1 MKVGYSKKFVSFLF
15 ARYLFMK
22 SIGWNLA
29 SVIVA
34 TLLIPFLI
42 HTDVKAQTTVDI
54 CSRTDQVE
62 TAILAAIN
70 GVDPA
75 PDPAIT
81 CTTATDT
88 QLAAITELDLGNKSI
103 LSLKSGDFDGL
114 TGLTILRLHNNTI
127 NSLPANI
134 FTDLTNLRTLNLS
147 LNNLSSLP
155 AGLFNGLTNLVGVDV
170 GRNPRLDTTNPSMIL
185 TATLKM
191 TEDGMAAVEIAQGVP
206 FTSVTAT
213 LSIDGG
219 TFDDPQTGSGVTRI
233 DDTQLQATITTG
245 QTQSAEFAYTVT
257 ETAPTPDTPIPET
270 RISITAIASV
280 PGDILNG
287 LIFQGFVWTG
297 EGYDNFEL
305 ATGDPLVITNGIC
318 SRTQQVQDEIVSLI
332 NDPDQSPTPPTPAVT
347 CDTVTADQLTA
358 ITDTLDLGD
367 PTFVG
372 DTDDITELKAG
383 DFAGLSG
390 VTRLIL
396 SDNSLS
402 TLPANIFA
410 GLSSLTVLHLN
421 GNSLSMPNKDAFD
434 GLMNLQRL
442 TLSINSL
449 SALDKDIFN
458 DLTNLRVLL
467 LDGNSLSALDPDI
480 FDGLT
485 NLREL
490 FLDGNS
496 LSTLDPDI
504 FNDLTNLTVLS
515 LTNNDLME
523 LPAGIFSGLQNL
535 QGVSVSGN
543 PEDDSDPFILTVTP
557 KMISDD
563 MAVIEVVE
571 GVPFE
576 LTATVT
582 ISGGTFGDVTTMD
595 VMIETGSAQSDPFPF
610 TPTPNEIATVF
621 SAAISSPMND
631 EIDDDFTTDSDT
643 DSFIGYS
650 GFELAAGDPII
661 FGDGICN
668 RTQQVQDGILATSSV
683 MTALGTSIAGVEDC
697 NRVTNALLAT
707 ITGEL
712 DVSDPTPDDGVGE
725 TDDDITELQSG
736 DFAGLSGVT
745 TLLLSDNALTTL
757 PAGVFNGLTA
767 VTELQLQDNTLMTLE
782 AGAFNGLSALES
794 VDLSENS
801 LSMLNGEV
809 FGGLTSLTTLDLS
822 ENSLSTLDKDIFNGL
837 SALESVDLSENDLMT
852 LPRGI
857 FSGLRSL
864 VGVDVSDNPN
874 SGNSLTL
881 TVTPK
886 MISDDMAVI
895 EVVHDVPFRLTAT
908 LSITGGTFSGNSTT
922 TATIRKGRTQSN
934 PFAYTLTDLS
944 AVITVTISS
953 PMNDEIDD
961 DFTTDSDSGTSMG
974 YSGFQL
980 ASGPA
985 LTIEETGGICT
996 RTRTV
1001 RDAIV
1006 AAVNETTPN
1015 PLVNCL
1021 TVTEAQL
1028 RGITELLLNDQSIA
1042 SLKSGD
1048 FAGLDFLFVLDLTG
1062 NSLSTLPAD
1071 IFEGLTTLNTLALGS
1086 NDLTALPGGVFSG
1099 LTSLTNLLFSD
1110 NELTELPRGI
1120 FSGLP
1125 SLVGLNA
1132 AGNTTDPLPLNVTLQ
1147 ETTIGMAVVEIP
1159 QSVPFTSVTV
1169 NLEISGGTFGSG
1181 TDTTLSVT
1189 LDKGDIRSSEFAFTV
1204 PVPTAATP
1212 MPEATISISS
1222 TASNPTEI
1230 ADGFFSRMGYSGLT
1244 LVSGDDLVRRM
1255 GICSRTAAVQ
1265 TAILAAITPT
1275 DCAMVTI
1282 DDLRGIT
1289 GTLDLM
1295 SESITAL
1302 KSGDFAGLTSL
1313 ETLDLVDNSLTD
1325 LPATIFAGLTALT
1338 RLDLSQNSL
1347 SMLPADIF
1355 RGLESLTVLTLNSNS
1370 LTMLDADIFDG
1381 LDALMELEL
1390 STNSLGTLDADI
1402 FDGLSALE
1410 NLNLLST
1417 GLTALDTDIFDG
1429 LDALT
1434 VLNLNSNSLETLD
1447 ADIFNRLSSL
1457 IFLNLGSN
1465 NLTALPRGI
1474 FSGLTNLM
1482 AVEVSG
1488 NPSADPDPFTLTVD
1502 LKESGDGSAVI
1513 EVVEGVPFQVTAT
1526 VSISDGTFS
1535 DSTTTMDVMI
1545 EKGKTQSDE
1554 FTYIE
1559 SDLLTIIT
1567 VSNLR
1572 SNPSNIETGFIID
1585 TNAVGFFSG
1594 YSGFELAIGDP
1605 LIFGDGICSRTAQV
1619 QTAILA
1625 ALNGVDP
1632 APDPAVTC
1640 EMVTT
1645 ALLAGITGTL
1655 NFHSQ
1660 NITALMPDDF
1670 AGLTGLTRLR
1680 LSSNP
1685 LGTTLT
1691 ADIFSDL
1698 SKLSVL
1704 QLRNCGINM
1713 LPAGIFS
1720 GLSRLGNLDLSDN
1733 NLTELPSGI
1742 FSGLTNMQVL
1752 FLDDNDLTT
1761 LDGDIFNDFSMLG
1774 RLDLRNNNLMDLPA
1788 GLFSGLTS
1796 LTGVGL
1802 SGNPEA
1808 SPALLTLTATPVVTL
1823 DPSGGNPGMAV
1834 IEIPQGVPFANVMAT
1849 VEIIGGEFSVGVT
1862 TTNVTIQK
1870 GQTRSAEFSYTPTP
1884 DEIATVLTVTISN
1897 PTNTTIDDDYDTN
1910 VGYGGFELVGAPL
1923 IFGDG
1928 ICDRTE
1934 QVQTRILAT
1943 TSVMTAL
1950 GTSIAGVDDCNRV
1963 TNALLEG
1970 ISGTLS
1976 FLGSPVGS
1984 LTAGDFAGLSEVTDL
1999 NLTFSLLSALPS
2011 GVFSGLTSLT
2021 TLNLSGNNLT
2031 ESGVAAD
2038 VFSDLAN
2045 TLTTLH
2051 LNSNDFT
2058 TLPDGI
2064 FNGLGMLQTLYLN
2077 NNELTTLPAGI
2088 FSNLTSLIAVDV
2100 SQNPTDNPALFTLT
2114 ATPVSIAP
2122 SSGGNPGMA
2131 VIEVVQGVPFDFAAT
2146 VEIAGGTLAAAATTM
2161 NVTIDKGST
2170 RSTPFEYTADPN
2182 DIATVL
2188 TVTPTSPMNSAI
2200 DDGFALSGG
2209 YSGFELA
2216 TAPLSFG
2223 DGICTRTEQVQD
2235 AILDEI
2241 SSLTGPTAE
2250 DCRLVTN
2257 DLLSMIGTLSLSS
2270 TPVVSLQAGDF
2281 AGLSAATTLTLTLN
2295 NNLTTLPSGVFRG
2308 LTNLRTLSLT
2318 FSDLTETGVAADAF
2332 SDLADTLTTL
2342 NLSNNNFTELPAGL
2356 FSSLGM
2362 LQKLDLSNNLLSML
2376 PAGIFNGL
2384 TNLIGVNVSGNPK
2397 TSPALLSLT
2406 ATPIATTPSS
2416 GGNPGMAVIEVVEG
2430 VPFDFTATV
2439 SIRGGTLAGGMT
2451 TMENVMIDKGSTRST
2466 EFEYTADPDDIAT
2479 VLTVTPTSPM
2489 NSEIAAGYREI
2500 GEGYGGFELVG
2511 APLIFGRGICDR
2523 TPAVQDTIL
2532 AISEVATALGTS
2544 IAGVEDC
2551 NRVTNELLAPIG
2563 TLNLGGQTITALQ
2576 SGDFAGLTNMSSLL
2590 LNNTSLETLPADIF
2604 ANLNA
2609 LSTLLLNDNSLG
2621 SGTLPA
2627 NVFAG
2632 LSNLGTLR
2640 LNDNSLETLPANVF
2654 AGLSTLITLNL
2665 SSNTLETLDAA
2676 LFASLTA
2683 LTDLNLSNNALISLP
2698 GGIFSGVGNVDF
2710 NGLANLEFLDL
2721 GSNALPTLPDG
2732 LFSGLTNLQAV
2743 NVRDNPAFNSPPFT
2757 LTATLEEIDDGMAV
2771 VVIPQG
2777 VPFTSVTATL
2787 SITGGTFT
2795 NGNTAT
2801 LSKGDTQSAA
2811 FEFTIAQTADTTV
2824 IEITAL
2830 TPVPSDIASDFTADM
2845 RTGYSGFTLAEGPQ
2859 LTIQRNICNR
2869 TPRIR
2874 DAIVDAINAM
2884 PSESGVTCETATD
2897 PQIAAIP
2904 SLDLSDPTPLVD
2916 GTGDIDADDN
2926 PNDITTFLPGDLDG
2940 LSGLTT
2946 LTLNDN
2952 QLTTLPAGIFSQL
2965 TALESLTINNNGLT
2979 GLLPA
2984 DIFNGLPLTTLR
2996 LADNALTELPVAILS
3011 SLTGLTTLDLSNN
3024 GLTSLPAGLFS
3035 GLADLT
3041 TLDLEGNALTD
3052 LPDGIFRNLGSLTG
3066 VDVSGQVDSG
3076 GNAITFSP
3084 LTITLEESGVG
3095 MAVIGLAQGVP
3106 FTSVTATLSI
3116 AGGTFVNGTNA
3127 DNTETE
3133 VTIAKGE
3140 IRSSAFEFIVAQPTI
3155 AVPLPE
3161 ATLTI
3166 ADTASNPSEI
3176 ENGFTDPTGYSG
3188 FTLASGSALTVQIGV
3203 CNRTPEVQTAIVDAI
3218 NAMPSESGVT
3228 CDTVTVARLE
3238 AIDDTLSVS
3247 NQSIAALLSGDFAG
3261 LTNLTTLILSENNT
3275 LTTLPADVFNP
3286 LTSLETLVLNENTA
3300 LITLESAIF
3309 GNLTTLTTLL
3319 LNDNGLTTLDAS
3331 VFGTLTALTSLELND
3346 NGLTMLDGTIFASLT
3361 ALTFLNLSD
3370 NALTGL
3376 PAGIFSS
3383 LTDLTTLDFSGNRL
3397 TSLPGG
3403 IFSGL
3408 EMLTGV
3414 NASGQ
3419 RDTNGDLIPD
3429 PLPLTVTLQEISE
3442 GMVVVEVAQGV
3453 PFTSVTAT
3461 LSITG
3466 GDFSGNPTTT
3476 ATLSKGE
3483 IRSSALAFTIDQAAE
3498 MTVLTVSSLISDPQ
3512 NILTGYGPDIDRNL
3526 MGYSGFGFAEVPQ
3539 LDIRRNICNRT
3550 PQVQAAILNAINAM
3564 DGVSDVT
3571 CETATAE
3578 QLAAITTPLTILDI
3592 AETEELRARDFEGL
3606 SGVTELTLLQNGFT
3620 SLPDGVFS
3628 GLSALESLSMNL
3640 HRNLTSLPDGIFSE
3654 LTSLVSLNL
3663 ASNALMS
3670 VSAQLFAGLT
3680 SLTSLELGAN
3690 QLSGLDANTFSSL
3703 SGLTRLGLASN
3714 DLASLDGDEFAGLS
3728 GLETLDLSDNE
3739 LMSLA

>member
-1 MKVGYSKKFVSFLF
+1 MKVGYSKKFVSFIF

-70 GVDPA
+70 DVDPA

-390 VTRLIL
+390 VTRLSL

-953 PMNDEIDD
+953 PMSDEIDD

-1006 AAVNETTPN
+1006 AAVNAFNPTP
-1015 PLVNCL
+1015 PVTCL
-1021 TVTEAQL
+1021 TVTDTQL
-1028 RGITELLLNDQSIA
+1028 TGITELLLNDQSIA

-1048 FAGLDFLFVLDLTG
+1048 FAGLTGLFVLNLAD

-1071 IFEGLTTLNTLALGS
+1071 IFEGLTTLDTLSLGS

-1099 LTSLTNLLFSD
+1099 LPSLTNLLFSD
-1110 NELTELPRGI
+1110 NDLTELPKGI
-1120 FSGLP
+1120 FSDLP
-1125 SLVGLNA
+1125 SLVGLNV

-1169 NLEISGGTFGSG
+1169 NLSITGGTFGSG
-1181 TDTTLSVT
+1181 TDTTTSVT
-1189 LDKGDIRSSEFAFTV
+1189 INKGETRSSAFEFTV
-1204 PVPTAATP
+1204 TDDSSP
-1212 MPEATISISS
+1212 MPEVTISISS

-1230 ADGFFSRMGYSGLT
+1230 ADGFGNRMGYSGLT
-1244 LVSGDDLVRRM
+1244 LASGDDLVRQM

-1265 TAILAAITPT
+1265 TAILAEITPT

-1572 SNPSNIETGFIID
+1572 SNPSNIEKSRTAFSRGSTALLPLPTLWSRARWSPQSSQSLID

-1594 YSGFELAIGDP
+1594 YSGFELAIGDDS
-1605 LIFGDGICSRTAQV
+1605 LILGDGICNRTQQV
-1619 QTAILA
+1619 QD
-1625 ALNGVDP
+1625 GSP
-1632 APDPAVTC
+1632 AST
-1640 EMVTT
+1640 ESRGST
-1645 ALLAGITGTL
+1645 ALL
-1655 NFHSQ
+1655 
-1660 NITALMPDDF
+1660 P
-1670 AGLTGLTRLR
+1670 
-1680 LSSNP
+1680 
-1685 LGTTLT
+1685 
-1691 ADIFSDL
+1691 
-1698 SKLSVL
+1698 
-1704 QLRNCGINM
+1704 
-1713 LPAGIFS
+1713 
-1720 GLSRLGNLDLSDN
+1720 
-1733 NLTELPSGI
+1733 
-1742 FSGLTNMQVL
+1742 
-1752 FLDDNDLTT
+1752 
-1761 LDGDIFNDFSMLG
+1761 
-1774 RLDLRNNNLMDLPA
+1774 
-1788 GLFSGLTS
+1788 
-1796 LTGVGL
+1796 
-1802 SGNPEA
+1802 
-1808 SPALLTLTATPVVTL
+1808 
-1823 DPSGGNPGMAV
+1823 
-1834 IEIPQGVPFANVMAT
+1834 
-1849 VEIIGGEFSVGVT
+1849 
-1862 TTNVTIQK
+1862 
-1870 GQTRSAEFSYTPTP
+1870 
-1884 DEIATVLTVTISN
+1884 
-1897 PTNTTIDDDYDTN
+1897 
-1910 VGYGGFELVGAPL
+1910 
-1923 IFGDG
+1923 
-1928 ICDRTE
+1928 
-1934 QVQTRILAT
+1934 
-1943 TSVMTAL
+1943 
-1950 GTSIAGVDDCNRV
+1950 
-1963 TNALLEG
+1963 
-1970 ISGTLS
+1970 
-1976 FLGSPVGS
+1976 
-1984 LTAGDFAGLSEVTDL
+1984 
-1999 NLTFSLLSALPS
+1999 
-2011 GVFSGLTSLT
+2011 
-2021 TLNLSGNNLT
+2021 
-2031 ESGVAAD
+2031 
-2038 VFSDLAN
+2038 
-2045 TLTTLH
+2045 
-2051 LNSNDFT
+2051 
-2058 TLPDGI
+2058 
-2064 FNGLGMLQTLYLN
+2064 
-2077 NNELTTLPAGI
+2077 
-2088 FSNLTSLIAVDV
+2088 
-2100 SQNPTDNPALFTLT
+2100 
-2114 ATPVSIAP
+2114 
-2122 SSGGNPGMA
+2122 
-2131 VIEVVQGVPFDFAAT
+2131 
-2146 VEIAGGTLAAAATTM
+2146 
-2161 NVTIDKGST
+2161 
-2170 RSTPFEYTADPN
+2170 
-2182 DIATVL
+2182 
-2188 TVTPTSPMNSAI
+2188 
-2200 DDGFALSGG
+2200 
-2209 YSGFELA
+2209 
-2216 TAPLSFG
+2216 
-2223 DGICTRTEQVQD
+2223 
-2235 AILDEI
+2235 
-2241 SSLTGPTAE
+2241 
-2250 DCRLVTN
+2250 
-2257 DLLSMIGTLSLSS
+2257 
-2270 TPVVSLQAGDF
+2270 
-2281 AGLSAATTLTLTLN
+2281 
-2295 NNLTTLPSGVFRG
+2295 
-2308 LTNLRTLSLT
+2308 
-2318 FSDLTETGVAADAF
+2318 
-2332 SDLADTLTTL
+2332 
-2342 NLSNNNFTELPAGL
+2342 
-2356 FSSLGM
+2356 
-2362 LQKLDLSNNLLSML
+2362 
-2376 PAGIFNGL
+2376 
-2384 TNLIGVNVSGNPK
+2384 
-2397 TSPALLSLT
+2397 
-2406 ATPIATTPSS
+2406 
-2416 GGNPGMAVIEVVEG
+2416 
-2430 VPFDFTATV
+2430 
-2439 SIRGGTLAGGMT
+2439 
-2451 TMENVMIDKGSTRST
+2451 
-2466 EFEYTADPDDIAT
+2466 
-2479 VLTVTPTSPM
+2479 
-2489 NSEIAAGYREI
+2489 
-2500 GEGYGGFELVG
+2500 
-2511 APLIFGRGICDR
+2511 
-2523 TPAVQDTIL
+2523 
-2532 AISEVATALGTS
+2532 
-2544 IAGVEDC
+2544 
-2551 NRVTNELLAPIG
+2551 
-2563 TLNLGGQTITALQ
+2563 
-2576 SGDFAGLTNMSSLL
+2576 
-2590 LNNTSLETLPADIF
+2590 
-2604 ANLNA
+2604 
-2609 LSTLLLNDNSLG
+2609 
-2621 SGTLPA
+2621 
-2627 NVFAG
+2627 
-2632 LSNLGTLR
+2632 
-2640 LNDNSLETLPANVF
+2640 
-2654 AGLSTLITLNL
+2654 
-2665 SSNTLETLDAA
+2665 
-2676 LFASLTA
+2676 
-2683 LTDLNLSNNALISLP
+2683 
-2698 GGIFSGVGNVDF
+2698 
-2710 NGLANLEFLDL
+2710 
-2721 GSNALPTLPDG
+2721 LPTLW
-2732 LFSGLTNLQAV
+2732 SRA
-2743 NVRDNPAFNSPPFT
+2743 RWSPP
-2757 LTATLEEIDDGMAV
+2757 
-2771 VVIPQG
+2771 PCWQG
-2777 VPFTSVTATL
+2777 F
-2787 SITGGTFT
+2787 
-2795 NGNTAT
+2795 
-2801 LSKGDTQSAA
+2801 
-2811 FEFTIAQTADTTV
+2811 
-2824 IEITAL
+2824 
-2830 TPVPSDIASDFTADM
+2830 
-2845 RTGYSGFTLAEGPQ
+2845 LA
-2859 LTIQRNICNR
+2859 R
-2869 TPRIR
+2869 
-2874 DAIVDAINAM
+2874 
-2884 PSESGVTCETATD
+2884 
-2897 PQIAAIP
+2897 
-2904 SLDLSDPTPLVD
+2904 
-2916 GTGDIDADDN
+2916 
-2926 PNDITTFLPGDLDG
+2926 
-2940 LSGLTT
+2940 
-2946 LTLNDN
+2946 
-2952 QLTTLPAGIFSQL
+2952 
-2965 TALESLTINNNGLT
+2965 
-2979 GLLPA
+2979 
-2984 DIFNGLPLTTLR
+2984 
-2996 LADNALTELPVAILS
+2996 
-3011 SLTGLTTLDLSNN
+3011 
-3024 GLTSLPAGLFS
+3024 
-3035 GLADLT
+3035 
-3041 TLDLEGNALTD
+3041 
-3052 LPDGIFRNLGSLTG
+3052 
-3066 VDVSGQVDSG
+3066 
-3076 GNAITFSP
+3076 
-3084 LTITLEESGVG
+3084 
-3095 MAVIGLAQGVP
+3095 
-3106 FTSVTATLSI
+3106 
-3116 AGGTFVNGTNA
+3116 
-3127 DNTETE
+3127 
-3133 VTIAKGE
+3133 
-3140 IRSSAFEFIVAQPTI
+3140 SAF
-3155 AVPLPE
+3155 
-3161 ATLTI
+3161 
-3166 ADTASNPSEI
+3166 
-3176 ENGFTDPTGYSG
+3176 
-3188 FTLASGSALTVQIGV
+3188 
-3203 CNRTPEVQTAIVDAI
+3203 
-3218 NAMPSESGVT
+3218 
-3228 CDTVTVARLE
+3228 
-3238 AIDDTLSVS
+3238 
-3247 NQSIAALLSGDFAG
+3247 
-3261 LTNLTTLILSENNT
+3261 
-3275 LTTLPADVFNP
+3275 
-3286 LTSLETLVLNENTA
+3286 
-3300 LITLESAIF
+3300 
-3309 GNLTTLTTLL
+3309 
-3319 LNDNGLTTLDAS
+3319 
-3331 VFGTLTALTSLELND
+3331 
-3346 NGLTMLDGTIFASLT
+3346 
-3361 ALTFLNLSD
+3361 
-3370 NALTGL
+3370 
-3376 PAGIFSS
+3376 
-3383 LTDLTTLDFSGNRL
+3383 
-3397 TSLPGG
+3397 
-3403 IFSGL
+3403 
-3408 EMLTGV
+3408 
-3414 NASGQ
+3414 
-3419 RDTNGDLIPD
+3419 
-3429 PLPLTVTLQEISE
+3429 
-3442 GMVVVEVAQGV
+3442 
-3453 PFTSVTAT
+3453 
-3461 LSITG
+3461 
-3466 GDFSGNPTTT
+3466 
-3476 ATLSKGE
+3476 
-3483 IRSSALAFTIDQAAE
+3483 
-3498 MTVLTVSSLISDPQ
+3498 
-3512 NILTGYGPDIDRNL
+3512 
-3526 MGYSGFGFAEVPQ
+3526 
-3539 LDIRRNICNRT
+3539 
-3550 PQVQAAILNAINAM
+3550 
-3564 DGVSDVT
+3564 
-3571 CETATAE
+3571 
-3578 QLAAITTPLTILDI
+3578 
-3592 AETEELRARDFEGL
+3592 
-3606 SGVTELTLLQNGFT
+3606 
-3620 SLPDGVFS
+3620 
-3628 GLSALESLSMNL
+3628 
-3640 HRNLTSLPDGIFSE
+3640 
-3654 LTSLVSLNL
+3654 
-3663 ASNALMS
+3663 
-3670 VSAQLFAGLT
+3670 
-3680 SLTSLELGAN
+3680 
-3690 QLSGLDANTFSSL
+3690 
-3703 SGLTRLGLASN
+3703 
-3714 DLASLDGDEFAGLS
+3714 
-3728 GLETLDLSDNE
+3728 
-3739 LMSLA
+3739 